1 MFKIAWNKKAKA
13 EGAGT
18 KGKQATKKAKAECA
32 GTMGK
37 QAEEAGDG
45 VEVEVTEASHSPPA
59 YTEEEW
65 AAWMMRWKRGSPLWE
80 DALEA
85 EQQAVE
91 VAEAGRLAAAVEN
104 AALRPRAKSTV
115 HLNAFMRPRES
126 AIMASPV
133 DRNLVHLKRVASK
146 GMGAGHPI

>member
-1 MFKIAWNKKAKA
+1 MFKTAWNKKAKA

-18 KGKQATKKAKAECA
+18 KGKQADKKAKAEGA

-45 VEVEVTEASHSPPA
+45 VEV

-65 AAWMMRWKRGSPLWE
+65 AAWKMRWKRGSLLWE

-91 VAEAGRLAAAVEN
+91 VAEAGRLAAEVEN

>member
-1 MFKIAWNKKAKA
+1 MFKTAWNKKAKA

-18 KGKQATKKAKAECA
+18 KGKP
-32 GTMGK
+32 
-37 QAEEAGDG
+37 AEEAG
-45 VEVEVTEASHSPPA
+45 VSLEMEVAEAEVV
-59 YTEEEW
+59 
-65 AAWMMRWKRGSPLWE
+65 E
-80 DALEA
+80 DALEP

-91 VAEAGRLAAAVEN
+91 VAEAGRLAAEVEN